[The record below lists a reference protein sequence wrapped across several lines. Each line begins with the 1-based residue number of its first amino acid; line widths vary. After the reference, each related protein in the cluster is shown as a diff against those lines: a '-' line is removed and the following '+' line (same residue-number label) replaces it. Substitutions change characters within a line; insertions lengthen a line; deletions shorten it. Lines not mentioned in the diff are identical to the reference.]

1 MEIKHLKEMEIV
13 EFINYFRLIEYC
25 DQNILD
31 GLREVGD
38 IGDKMADYEMKSSF
52 GSKLDEITINS
63 QAHFRGCGDCLKEYR
78 KQVFMNALS
87 VTAVKMKM
95 EKRKNKFDFFGELT
109 RNISANDYLGIYYTA
124 RTF

>member
-1 MEIKHLKEMEIV
+1 
-13 EFINYFRLIEYC
+13 
-25 DQNILD
+25 
-31 GLREVGD
+31 
-38 IGDKMADYEMKSSF
+38 
-52 GSKLDEITINS
+52 
-63 QAHFRGCGDCLKEYR
+63 
-78 KQVFMNALS
+78 MNALS